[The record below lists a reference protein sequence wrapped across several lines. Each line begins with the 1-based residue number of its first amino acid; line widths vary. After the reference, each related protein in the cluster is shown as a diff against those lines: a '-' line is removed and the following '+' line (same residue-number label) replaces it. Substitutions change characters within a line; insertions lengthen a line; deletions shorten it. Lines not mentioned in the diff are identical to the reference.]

1 MSNTL
6 PNDLPATPSTEI
18 AEPAFKTLTIAFEAP
33 VAVVSLNRPEVL
45 NALNAQMFTDLDAAF
60 TLLEADPSIRVILL
74 TGTGS
79 KAFAAG
85 ADINELALTN
95 AATGEELA
103 LRGQGVFTHIETCG
117 KPVIACINGFALGG
131 GCELA
136 MACTLRIAAESA
148 RLGQP
153 EVKLGLLPG
162 YGGTQRLPRLVGPSA
177 ALRLLLTGA
186 MIAAEEAFRIGLVDL
201 VVADDDLLQVARAM
215 ATQMSDLAPR
225 ALAACMEAVRNGA
238 ALPLAQA
245 LALEAHLF
253 GDLSESEDK
262 KEGVD
267 AFLNKRKPRF
277 IGR

>member
-1 MSNTL
+1 MSNDA
-6 PNDLPATPSTEI
+6 PVPPATQI
-18 AEPAFKTLTIAFEAP
+18 AGPAYLTLTIGFEPPIAI
-33 VAVVSLNRPEVL
+33 VTLNRPEVL
-45 NALNAQMFTDLDAAF
+45 NALNAQMFDDLEQAF
-60 TLLEADPSIRVILL
+60 LLLATDPSIRVILI
-74 TGTGS
+74 TGEGE

-85 ADINELALTN
+85 ADINELASTD
-95 AATGEELA
+95 ATSAEALS
-103 LRGQGVFTHIETCG
+103 LRGQLVFTHIETCG

-186 MIAAEEAFRIGLVDL
+186 MITAEEAFRIGLVDL
-201 VVADDDLLQVARAM
+201 VVANDDLMVVARAM
-215 ATQMSDLAPR
+215 AAQMADLAPL
-225 ALAACMEAVRNGA
+225 ALAACIKAVREGA
-238 ALPLAQA
+238 ALPLDQA
-245 LALEAHLF
+245 LELEAKLF
-253 GDLSESEDK
+253 GGLSNSLDK

-277 IGR
+277 LGR

>member
-1 MSNTL
+1 MT
-6 PNDLPATPSTEI
+6 NDVPETPSSEI
-18 AEPAFKTLTIAFEAP
+18 AGPAYQTLTIGFEPP
-33 VAVVSLNRPEVL
+33 VAIVTLNRPEVL
-45 NALNAQMFTDLDAAF
+45 NALNAQMFNDLEQAF
-60 TLLEADPSIRVILL
+60 TLLAADPSIRVILV
-74 TGTGS
+74 TGAGG

-85 ADINELALTN
+85 ADINGLALTD
-95 AATGEELA
+95 AASGEALA
-103 LRGQGVFTHIETCG
+103 LRGQHVFTEIETCG
-117 KPVIACINGFALGG
+117 KPVIACVNGFALGG

-177 ALRLLLTGA
+177 ALRLLLTGG

-201 VVADDDLLQVARAM
+201 VVANDDLLDVARAM
-215 ATQMSDLAPR
+215 AAQMAELAPL
-225 ALAACMEAVRNGA
+225 ALAACMASVREGA
-238 ALPLAQA
+238 ALPLDQA
-245 LALEAHLF
+245 LALEARLF
-253 GDLSESEDK
+253 GQLSDSEDK

-277 IGR
+277 VGR